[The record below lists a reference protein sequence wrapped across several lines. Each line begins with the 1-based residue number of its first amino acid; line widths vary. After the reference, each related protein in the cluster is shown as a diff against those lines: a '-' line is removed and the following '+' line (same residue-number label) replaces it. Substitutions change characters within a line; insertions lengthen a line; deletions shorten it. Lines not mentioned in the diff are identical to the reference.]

1 MNKLMLR
8 IIAPSVRISMDI
20 QVVPLISAAEL
31 CRICALW
38 IEDKSNKRYIAHS
51 GSILIRKRTQSVF
64 NAAKTLAERNVENDE
79 IFYLF

>member
-20 QVVPLISAAEL
+20 RVVPYISAAEL

-38 IEDKSNKRYIAHS
+38 IEDKSHKRYIAHS

-64 NAAKTLAERNVENDE
+64 NAVETLAERNVENNE